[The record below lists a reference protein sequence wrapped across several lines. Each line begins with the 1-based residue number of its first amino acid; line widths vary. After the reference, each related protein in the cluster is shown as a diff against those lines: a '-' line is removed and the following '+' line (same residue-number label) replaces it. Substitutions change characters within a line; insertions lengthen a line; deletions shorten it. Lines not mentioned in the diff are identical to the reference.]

1 MAAQLRRRKGR
12 ERPRGHGGAEIGAAD
27 ADVDDVGH
35 RLAERAAHPALAH
48 VRREAQHLFPCAD
61 DLGHHV
67 LAVDENRLAGEI
79 AQGGVQDGALLGD
92 IDLHAGEHRVAPGFD
107 LGRLG
112 ELDERGQD
120 PGVDAL
126 LGIVEQEIVEG
137 DAERLELRRIV
148 GEIGS
153 RRPRQHALAQARQF
167 RQRRQSRL
175 SRHGPFPF
183 PRQPLSV
190 TAATPEPIH
199 MPPLLQLR
207 DIVVTLGGAPLLD
220 GAELSISA
228 GDRIAVVGRNGSGK
242 STLFRVAAGE
252 LTFDRGTRF
261 VQPSARLAYL
271 PQEPDMSGFE
281 TALDYVLAG
290 LHEFDDPYAAR
301 AMMAELGLDPAAD
314 PARLSGGE
322 ARRAALVRVLSPEPD
337 ILLLDEPTNH
347 LDLIAIEWLE
357 ARLAQSRSALALIS
371 HDKRLLADLTKAT
384 IWLDRG
390 RARRLDQGFGAFEA
404 WRDAKLEEEELER
417 HKLDR
422 KIVEEEHWMRYGVT
436 ARRKRNMR
444 RVGELADL
452 RRERREALRPT
463 GAAAMTAQDTKAS
476 GALVIDA
483 ERVSKAYG
491 ERAIVSDFSLRVMR
505 RDRIGIVGA
514 NGSGKTTLVNLLTGA
529 LAPDSGSVRLGANV
543 AMASLDQGRAS
554 LEPATTLVD
563 ALTGGGSDYVTI
575 NAERRHVMGYM
586 RDFLFPP
593 EQARTPIGKLSGG
606 ERGRLMLARA
616 LAKPSNLLV
625 LDEPTNDLDIETLDL
640 LQELLGDYAGT
651 ILLVSHDRDFLD
663 RVATSVIVGD
673 GDGRWVEYAGGYSDM
688 VAQRGLWACRSAR
701 ARRSRRRRSRI
712 GSRRSSGPRPSASSS
727 LTKSGR

>member
-1 MAAQLRRRKGR
+1 
-12 ERPRGHGGAEIGAAD
+12 
-27 ADVDDVGH
+27 
-35 RLAERAAHPALAH
+35 
-48 VRREAQHLFPCAD
+48 
-61 DLGHHV
+61 
-67 LAVDENRLAGEI
+67 
-79 AQGGVQDGALLGD
+79 
-92 IDLHAGEHRVAPGFD
+92 
-107 LGRLG
+107 
-112 ELDERGQD
+112 
-120 PGVDAL
+120 
-126 LGIVEQEIVEG
+126 
-137 DAERLELRRIV
+137 
-148 GEIGS
+148 
-153 RRPRQHALAQARQF
+153 
-167 RQRRQSRL
+167 
-175 SRHGPFPF
+175 
-183 PRQPLSV
+183 
-190 TAATPEPIH
+190 

-207 DIVVTLGGAPLLD
+207 DTGLTLGGAPLLD
-220 GAELSISA
+220 GAELSIAA

-242 STLFRVAAGE
+242 STLFRIAAGQ
-252 LTFDRGTRF
+252 TNADSGTRF

-271 PQEPDMSGFE
+271 PQEPDMTGFA

-290 LHEFDDPYAAR
+290 SSEFDDPYAAR
-301 AMMAELGLDPAAD
+301 AMMGELGVDPAAD

-322 ARRAALVRVLSPEPD
+322 ARRAALVRTLSPEPD

-357 ARLAQSRSALALIS
+357 ARLAASRSALALIS
-371 HDKRLLADLTKAT
+371 HDKRLLADLTRAT

-390 RARRLDQGFGAFEA
+390 RTRRLDQGFGAFEA
-404 WRDAKLEEEELER
+404 WRDQKLEEEELER

-422 KIVEEEHWMRYGVT
+422 KIVSEEHWMRYGVT

-452 RRERREALRPT
+452 RRERREALRSV
-463 GAAAMTAQDTKAS
+463 GVAAMVAQDVKAS
-476 GALVIDA
+476 GALVIEA
-483 ERVSKAYG
+483 ERISKSYG
-491 ERAIVSDFSLRVMR
+491 DRTIVRDFSLRVMR

-514 NGSGKTTLVNLLTGA
+514 NGAGKTTLINLLTGA
-529 LAPDSGSVRLGANV
+529 MAPDSGSVRLGANV
-543 AMASLDQGRAS
+543 SMASLDQGRAS

-563 ALTGGGSDYVTI
+563 ALTGGGSDCVTI
-575 NAERRHVMGYM
+575 NGEQRHVMGYM

-616 LAKPSNLLV
+616 LAKPSNLMV

-688 VAQRGLWACRSAR
+688 VAQRGYGLAGPLAAPVATPEKPDKQSSSERTAPKRKLGFKEKRALETLPGKIEKIRADLDVLERKLADADLSSREPAVFMAATKAYGDLRDALAR
-701 ARRSRRRRSRI
+701 AEDEWLGLEILREELEQ
-712 GSRRSSGPRPSASSS
+712 P
-727 LTKSGR
+727 

>member
-1 MAAQLRRRKGR
+1 
-12 ERPRGHGGAEIGAAD
+12 
-27 ADVDDVGH
+27 
-35 RLAERAAHPALAH
+35 
-48 VRREAQHLFPCAD
+48 
-61 DLGHHV
+61 
-67 LAVDENRLAGEI
+67 
-79 AQGGVQDGALLGD
+79 
-92 IDLHAGEHRVAPGFD
+92 
-107 LGRLG
+107 
-112 ELDERGQD
+112 
-120 PGVDAL
+120 
-126 LGIVEQEIVEG
+126 
-137 DAERLELRRIV
+137 
-148 GEIGS
+148 
-153 RRPRQHALAQARQF
+153 
-167 RQRRQSRL
+167 
-175 SRHGPFPF
+175 
-183 PRQPLSV
+183 
-190 TAATPEPIH
+190 

-290 LHEFDDPYAAR
+290 LNEFDDPYAAR
-301 AMMAELGLDPAAD
+301 AMMAELGLDPGAD

-463 GAAAMTAQDTKAS
+463 GAAAMIAQDTKAS

-514 NGSGKTTLVNLLTGA
+514 NGAGKTTLVNLLTGA

-575 NAERRHVMGYM
+575 NSERRHVMGYM

-640 LQELLGDYAGT
+640 LQELLGDYPGT

-673 GDGRWVEYAGGYSDM
+673 GDGLWVEYAGGYSDM
-688 VAQRGLWACRSAR
+688 VAQRGYGLAGPLAAPVEASAKPDRPPPAERWAPKRKLGFNEKRALETLPGRIEKLRATLETLEAKLADADFPAR
-701 ARRSRRRRSRI
+701 EPGAFM
-712 GSRRSSGPRPSASSS
+712 AA
-727 LTKSGR
+727 TKRYADLRDALAGAEDEWLGLEILRQELERQ